1 MRILIVDDH
10 PVMRFGVRQLIERR
24 WPDAE
29 LGEAACLTEAL
40 EQVRTGPWELAVL
53 DLSMPDASGVE
64 GLVQLRRAAPTTR
77 LLVLSMH
84 DEAAYA
90 ARALQLGAAGY
101 LTKEHAINELVLAIE
116 RVLKGQ
122 RYISS
127 DLAAR
132 LADLLSGEAPAR
144 KPHEA
149 LSAQE
154 YRVMVLIA
162 AGRSASEIAEAMHLS
177 VKTVGTYR
185 SRIIEKTGLAGTAE
199 IARYCAANGLVD
211 AD

>member
-10 PVMRFGVRQLIERR
+10 PVMRFGERQLIERH
-24 WPDAE
+24 WPQATIA
-29 LGEAACLTEAL
+29 EAASLAEAL
-40 EQVRTGPWELAVL
+40 EQVRASPWDLAVL
-53 DLSMPDASGVE
+53 DLSLPDTSGVE

-77 LLVLSMH
+77 VLMLSMH

-101 LTKEHAINELVLAIE
+101 LTKEHAIKELVVAIE
-116 RVLKGQ
+116 RVLNDQ
-122 RYISS
+122 RYISA
-127 DLAAR
+127 DLAVR
-132 LADLLSGEAPAR
+132 LADLLSAEAPAR
-144 KPHEA
+144 RLHET

-154 YRVMVLIA
+154 YRVMLLIA
-162 AGRSASEIAEAMHLS
+162 AGLSASEIAKTMHLS

-185 SRIIEKTGLAGTAE
+185 SRIIDKTGLAGTAE

-211 AD
+211 SD